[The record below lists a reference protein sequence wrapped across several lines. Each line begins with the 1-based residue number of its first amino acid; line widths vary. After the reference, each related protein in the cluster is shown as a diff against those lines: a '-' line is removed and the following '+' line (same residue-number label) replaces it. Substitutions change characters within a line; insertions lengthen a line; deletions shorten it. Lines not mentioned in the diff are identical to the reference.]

1 MQTDQIYAG
10 DKIMEKIGFIVLAV
24 FAGMGNSFQA
34 PINAALGKFVGVVES
49 SCISFSVGTL
59 SLLVVSLVAGQGSIL
74 KIADAPPYLWVGGI
88 LGAFYVTTALFVVPR
103 IGAAVM
109 IAAIITGQMTA
120 AVIIDQI
127 GLLGIP
133 KNPIDL
139 YRIGGL
145 ACLAVGIKLL
155 SK

>member
-1 MQTDQIYAG
+1 
-10 DKIMEKIGFIVLAV
+10 MEKLGLIFLAI
-24 FAGMGNSFQA
+24 FAGMSNGFQA
-34 PINAALGKFVGVVES
+34 PVNAALGRFVGVVES
-49 SCISFSVGTL
+49 SCISFSVGAL
-59 SLLVVSLVAGQGSIL
+59 SLLVVSLIAGRGSIL
-74 KIADAPPYLWVGGI
+74 KIVDAPPNLWIGGL
-88 LGAFYVTTALFVVPR
+88 LGAFFVTVALFVVPK

-109 IAAIITGQMTA
+109 IASVITGQMTA
-120 AVIIDQI
+120 AVIIDQV
-127 GLLGIP
+127 GWLGIP

>member
-1 MQTDQIYAG
+1 
-10 DKIMEKIGFIVLAV
+10 MEKLGLIVLAI
-24 FAGMGNSFQA
+24 FAGMCNGFQA
-34 PINAALGKFVGVVES
+34 PVNAALGKFVGVVES
-49 SCISFSVGTL
+49 SCISFTVGAL
-59 SLLVVSLVAGQGSIL
+59 SLLVVALVAGQGSLLRIG
-74 KIADAPPYLWVGGI
+74 DSPPNLWIGGL
-88 LGAFYVTTALFVVPR
+88 LGAFFVTTALFVVPK

-109 IAAIITGQMTA
+109 IASVITGQMTA
-120 AVIIDQI
+120 ALIIDHI

>member
-1 MQTDQIYAG
+1 
-10 DKIMEKIGFIVLAV
+10 MEKLGLIVLAI
-24 FAGMGNSFQA
+24 FAGMCNGFQA
-34 PINAALGKFVGVVES
+34 PVNAALGRFVGVVES
-49 SCISFSVGTL
+49 SCISFIVGAL
-59 SLLVVSLVAGQGSIL
+59 SLLVVALVAGQGSIL
-74 KIADAPPYLWVGGI
+74 RIGDAPPNLWIGGL
-88 LGAFYVTTALFVVPR
+88 LGAFFVTTALFVVPK

-109 IAAIITGQMTA
+109 IASVITGQMTA
-120 AVIIDQI
+120 ALIIDQI
-127 GLLGIP
+127 GWLGIP

>member
-1 MQTDQIYAG
+1 
-10 DKIMEKIGFIVLAV
+10 MEKLGLIVLAI
-24 FAGMGNSFQA
+24 FAGMCNGFQA
-34 PINAALGKFVGVVES
+34 PVNAALGKFVGVVES
-49 SCISFSVGTL
+49 SCISFTVGAL
-59 SLLVVSLVAGQGSIL
+59 SLLVVALVAGQGSL
-74 KIADAPPYLWVGGI
+74 LRVGDAPPNLWIGGL
-88 LGAFYVTTALFVVPR
+88 LGAFFVTTALFVVPK

-109 IAAIITGQMTA
+109 IASVITGQMTA
-120 AVIIDQI
+120 ALIIDHI

>member
-1 MQTDQIYAG
+1 MGKLGLI
-10 DKIMEKIGFIVLAV
+10 FLAI
-24 FAGMGNSFQA
+24 FAGMSNAFQA
-34 PINAALGKFVGVVES
+34 PINAALGRFVGVVES
-49 SCISFSVGTL
+49 SCISFIVGAL
-59 SLLVVSLVAGQGSIL
+59 SLLVVSLVAGRGSFL
-74 KIADAPPYLWVGGI
+74 KIVDAPPNLWIGGL
-88 LGAFYVTTALFVVPR
+88 LGAFFVTVALFVVPK

-109 IAAIITGQMTA
+109 IASVLTGQMTA
-120 AVIIDQI
+120 ALIIDQV

-139 YRIGGL
+139 SRIIGL

>member
-1 MQTDQIYAG
+1 
-10 DKIMEKIGFIVLAV
+10 MEKLGLIVLAI
-24 FAGMGNSFQA
+24 FAGMCNGFQA
-34 PINAALGKFVGVVES
+34 PVNAALGRFVGVVES
-49 SCISFSVGTL
+49 SCISFIVGAL
-59 SLLVVSLVAGQGSIL
+59 SLLVVALVVGQGSIL
-74 KIADAPPYLWVGGI
+74 RIGDAPPNLWIGGL
-88 LGAFYVTTALFVVPR
+88 LGAFFVTTALFVVPK

-109 IAAIITGQMTA
+109 IASVITGQMTA
-120 AVIIDQI
+120 ALIIDQI
-127 GLLGIP
+127 GWLGIP

>member
-1 MQTDQIYAG
+1 MG
-10 DKIMEKIGFIVLAV
+10 KLALIFLAI
-24 FAGMGNSFQA
+24 FAGMSNAFQA
-34 PINAALGKFVGVVES
+34 PINAALGRFVGVVES
-49 SCISFSVGTL
+49 SCISFTVGAL
-59 SLLVVSLVAGQGSIL
+59 SLLVVSLVAGRGSFL
-74 KIADAPPYLWVGGI
+74 KIVDAPPNLWIGGL
-88 LGAFYVTTALFVVPR
+88 LGAFFVTVALFVVPK

-109 IAAIITGQMTA
+109 IASVLTGQMMA
-120 AVIIDQI
+120 ALIIDQV

-139 YRIGGL
+139 SRIGGL

>member
-1 MQTDQIYAG
+1 
-10 DKIMEKIGFIVLAV
+10 MEKLGLIFLAIV
-24 FAGMGNSFQA
+24 AGMSNGFQA
-34 PINAALGKFVGVVES
+34 PVNAALGRFVGVVES
-49 SCISFSVGTL
+49 SCISFCVGAL
-59 SLLVVSLVAGQGSIL
+59 SLLVVSLVAGKGSIL
-74 KIADAPPYLWVGGI
+74 KIVDAPPNLWIGGL
-88 LGAFYVTTALFVVPR
+88 LGAFFVTVALFVVPK

-109 IAAIITGQMTA
+109 IASVITGQMTA
-120 AVIIDQI
+120 TLIIDQT

-145 ACLAVGIKLL
+145 ACFAVGIKLL

>member
-1 MQTDQIYAG
+1 
-10 DKIMEKIGFIVLAV
+10 MEKLGLIVLAI
-24 FAGMGNSFQA
+24 FAGMCNGFQA
-34 PINAALGKFVGVVES
+34 PVNAALGKFVGVVES
-49 SCISFSVGTL
+49 SCISFTVGAL
-59 SLLVVSLVAGQGSIL
+59 SLLVVALVAGQGSL
-74 KIADAPPYLWVGGI
+74 LRVGDAPPNLWIGGL
-88 LGAFYVTTALFVVPR
+88 LGAFFVTTALFVVPK

-109 IAAIITGQMTA
+109 IASVITGQMTA
-120 AVIIDQI
+120 AIIIDQV

>member
-1 MQTDQIYAG
+1 
-10 DKIMEKIGFIVLAV
+10 MEKLGLIILAI
-24 FAGMGNSFQA
+24 FAGMSNGFQA
-34 PINAALGKFVGVVES
+34 PVNAALGKFVGVVES
-49 SCISFSVGTL
+49 SCISFTVGAL
-59 SLLVVSLVAGQGSIL
+59 SLLVVALVAGQGSLLRIG
-74 KIADAPPYLWVGGI
+74 DAPPNLWIGGL
-88 LGAFYVTTALFVVPR
+88 LGAFFVTTALFVVPK

-109 IAAIITGQMTA
+109 IASVITGQMTA
-120 AVIIDQI
+120 ALIIDQI

>member
-1 MQTDQIYAG
+1 
-10 DKIMEKIGFIVLAV
+10 MEKLGLIVLAV
-24 FAGMGNSFQA
+24 FAGMCNGFQA
-34 PINAALGKFVGVVES
+34 PVNAALGKFVGVVES
-49 SCISFSVGTL
+49 SCISFTVGAL
-59 SLLVVSLVAGQGSIL
+59 SLLVVALVAGQGSL
-74 KIADAPPYLWVGGI
+74 LRVGDAPPNLWIGGL
-88 LGAFYVTTALFVVPR
+88 LGAFFVTTALFVVPK

-109 IAAIITGQMTA
+109 IAAVITGQMTA
-120 AVIIDQI
+120 ALIIDHI

>member
-1 MQTDQIYAG
+1 
-10 DKIMEKIGFIVLAV
+10 MEKLGLIVLAV
-24 FAGMGNSFQA
+24 FAGMCNGFQA
-34 PINAALGKFVGVVES
+34 PVNAALGKFVGVVES
-49 SCISFSVGTL
+49 SCISFTVGAL
-59 SLLVVSLVAGQGSIL
+59 SLLAVALVAGQGSLLRIG
-74 KIADAPPYLWVGGI
+74 DSPPNLWIGGL
-88 LGAFYVTTALFVVPR
+88 LGAFFVTTALFVVPK

-109 IAAIITGQMTA
+109 IASVITGQMTA
-120 AVIIDQI
+120 ALIIDHI

>member
-1 MQTDQIYAG
+1 
-10 DKIMEKIGFIVLAV
+10 MEKLGLIFLAI
-24 FAGMGNSFQA
+24 FAGMSNAFQA
-34 PINAALGKFVGVVES
+34 PVNAALGRFVGVVES
-49 SCISFSVGTL
+49 SCISFSVGAL
-59 SLLVVSLVAGQGSIL
+59 SLLVVSLVAGKGSIL
-74 KIADAPPYLWVGGI
+74 KIVDAPPNLWIGGL
-88 LGAFYVTTALFVVPR
+88 LGAFFVTVALFVVPK

-109 IAAIITGQMTA
+109 IASVITGQMTA
-120 AVIIDQI
+120 AIIIDQV
-127 GLLGIP
+127 GWLGIP

>member
-1 MQTDQIYAG
+1 
-10 DKIMEKIGFIVLAV
+10 MEKLGLIVLAV
-24 FAGMGNSFQA
+24 FAGMCNGFQA
-34 PINAALGKFVGVVES
+34 PVNAALGKFVGVVES
-49 SCISFSVGTL
+49 SCISFTVGAL
-59 SLLVVSLVAGQGSIL
+59 SLLAVALVAGQGSLLRIG
-74 KIADAPPYLWVGGI
+74 DAPPNLWIGGL
-88 LGAFYVTTALFVVPR
+88 LGAFFVTTALFVVPK

-109 IAAIITGQMTA
+109 IASVITGQMTA
-120 AVIIDQI
+120 ALIIDQV

>member
-1 MQTDQIYAG
+1 
-10 DKIMEKIGFIVLAV
+10 MEKLGLIFLAI
-24 FAGMGNSFQA
+24 FAGMSNGFQA
-34 PINAALGKFVGVVES
+34 PVNAALGRFVGVVES
-49 SCISFSVGTL
+49 SCISFSVGAL
-59 SLLVVSLVAGQGSIL
+59 SLFVVSMVAGKGSIL
-74 KIADAPPYLWVGGI
+74 KFVEAPPYLWIGGL
-88 LGAFYVTTALFVVPR
+88 LGAFFVTVALFAVPK

-109 IAAIITGQMTA
+109 IASVITGQMTA
-120 AVIIDQI
+120 ALIIDQT

-139 YRIGGL
+139 NRIGGL

>member
-1 MQTDQIYAG
+1 
-10 DKIMEKIGFIVLAV
+10 MEKLGLIVLAI
-24 FAGMGNSFQA
+24 FAGMCNGFQA
-34 PINAALGKFVGVVES
+34 PVNAALGKFVGVVES
-49 SCISFSVGTL
+49 SCISFTVGAL
-59 SLLVVSLVAGQGSIL
+59 SLLVVALVAGQGSL
-74 KIADAPPYLWVGGI
+74 LRVGDAPPNLWIGGL
-88 LGAFYVTTALFVVPR
+88 LGAFFVTTALFVVPK

-109 IAAIITGQMTA
+109 IASVITGQMTA
-120 AVIIDQI
+120 ALIIDHI

-145 ACLAVGIKLL
+145 AFLAVGIKLL

>member
-1 MQTDQIYAG
+1 
-10 DKIMEKIGFIVLAV
+10 MEKIGLIFLAI
-24 FAGMGNSFQA
+24 FAGMSNGFQA
-34 PINAALGKFVGVVES
+34 PVNAALGKFVGVFES
-49 SCISFSVGTL
+49 SCISFTVGAL
-59 SLLVVSLVAGQGSIL
+59 SLLVVSLAVGQGSIL
-74 KIADAPPYLWVGGI
+74 RIGDAPPNLWIGGV
-88 LGAFYVTTALFVVPR
+88 LGAFFVTTALFVVPK

-109 IAAIITGQMTA
+109 IASVITGQMTA
-120 AVIIDQI
+120 ALIIDHV